1 MQSFD
6 GMFAHSDRQI
16 VCEEKSSVDFIK
28 EKLLKINQLSYADNK
43 IVTSFQVIKCFQ

>member
-16 VCEEKSSVDFIK
+16 VCEEKSSVDFLK
-28 EKLLKINQLSYADNK
+28 EKLLKINQLSYSDKKIIKSSNAFNK
-43 IVTSFQVIKCFQ
+43 SL